1 MRRWIG
7 AGVLAAVAIGG
18 AACGGG
24 GSDVEA
30 TRDGAPATGAALAEA
45 ATRTSDAGTGRVEVT
60 MRLTAGLSDVG
71 PGAVELTGSGAFDTQ
86 AQRSSMALA
95 LDGVLGM
102 LGNGGDAGA
111 DAEGGAVETVTDGD
125 VVYVRAPAMGVL
137 VDGGDRW
144 IRLDPDEL
152 AAEADARGIDP
163 SMVEDL
169 DQLASPMPV
178 LDPAAL
184 LDWLTAA
191 GAEVTVVGAERVNGV
206 DTTHQRATLELGDL
220 AERLD
225 PEARSELERSMAHL
239 GGSADALL
247 DTPLPVDVY
256 VDDGGLVR
264 RVVLTLAYGSEATA
278 GAPGSSGSGGAGIGG
293 GIDDLFG
300 DLSMTVTVDYLDLG
314 EPVDIAVPD
323 RADTVGVGDLMDE
336 LALSQP
342 STTTTGG

>member
-95 LDGVLGM
+95 MDGVLGM
-102 LGNGGDAGA
+102 LGNGEGDGE
-111 DAEGGAVETVTDGD
+111 DGGAGVAFETVTDGA
-125 VVYVRAPAMGVL
+125 VVYVRSPASGV
-137 VDGGDRW
+137 VIDGGDRW
-144 IRLDPDEL
+144 VRLDPDEL
-152 AAEADARGIDP
+152 AAEADARGADP
-163 SMVEDL
+163 SIVEDL
-169 DQLASPMPV
+169 DQLAAPMPV

-220 AERLD
+220 AQRLD
-225 PEARSELERSMAHL
+225 PEARTELERSTANL
-239 GGSADALL
+239 SGSAGALL

-256 VDDGGLVR
+256 VDDEGLVR
-264 RVVLTLAYGSEATA
+264 RVVLTLGFGDEATT
-278 GAPGSSGSGGAGIGG
+278 GAPGSAGSGGAGIGG

-300 DLSMTVTVDYLDLG
+300 DLSMTITVDYLDLG
-314 EPVDIAVPD
+314 EPVDIVVPD

-336 LALSQP
+336 LTQP